1 MNTRD
6 ISVIG
11 AGLAGSEAALVLAR
25 LGHAVTLYEMRP
37 HTPTG
42 AHLTGAPA
50 ELVCSNS
57 LKSTEPVTAEGV
69 MKEELRTLGSPLLTL
84 AEQTA
89 IPGGKALVVNREDFS
104 RRVSEALAGAP
115 GVTFKNERVDE
126 IDPDA
131 PTVVATGPLTHDTL
145 FDFLQHQLFDGELFF
160 FDAIAPIVERD
171 SVDETCGFW
180 GARYETENNDY
191 FNCIL
196 NAEQYHHF
204 VEELVCA
211 ECAPLHDFEP
221 AKLFERCLPIEMMAA
236 RGAETLRFGPLS
248 PKGLTDPATG
258 RWPHAVVQLRRE
270 DEAGNYLNLVGFQ
283 TRLKWPEQKRVFA
296 LIPALKNAAFERLGQ
311 MHRNT
316 FVNAPVFLAPDLSH
330 RRFPH
335 LFFAGQITGLEG
347 YTSAIASGHV
357 AALNLHRRLSG
368 QPPLVFPRES
378 ALGALLAH
386 TQTPNRPYQPS
397 SLNYSL
403 FPPLFE
409 RVKGGKPARR
419 RVHADRAK
427 AAFTSFCSEQSLGT
441 VNLASP

>member
-1 MNTRD
+1 MNTQG

-25 LGHAVTLYEMRP
+25 LGHTVTLYEMRP

-57 LKSTEPVTAEGV
+57 LKSTDPTTAEGV
-69 MKEELRTLGSPLLTL
+69 MKEELRTLGSPLLRL
-84 AEQTA
+84 AEAAA

-104 RRVSEALAGAP
+104 RRVSDTLAATLGL
-115 GVTFKNERVDE
+115 TLKNQRVDE
-126 IDPDA
+126 INPDT

-145 FDFLQHQLFDGELFF
+145 FAFLQNQLFDGELFF
-160 FDAIAPIVERD
+160 FDAIAPIVDRD

-191 FNCIL
+191 FNCTL
-196 NAEQYHHF
+196 SAEQYHHF
-204 VEELVCA
+204 VDELVRA

-270 DEAGNYLNLVGFQ
+270 DEAGDYLNLVGFQ

-296 LIPALKNAAFERLGQ
+296 LIPALKNATFERLGQ

-316 FVNAPVFLAPDLSH
+316 FLNAPVFLLPDLSH
-330 RRFPH
+330 RRFPQ

-357 AALNLHRRLSG
+357 AALNLHRRLTG
-368 QPPLVFPRES
+368 QSPLVFPPAC
-378 ALGALLAH
+378 ALGALLGH
-386 TQTPNRPYQPS
+386 TQTPHRPYQPS

-419 RVHADRAK
+419 RVHAERAQ
-427 AAFTSFCSEQSLGT
+427 AAFAAFCSEKGLSAVSL
-441 VNLASP
+441 APS